1 VPQDCAKTPRIVQAD
16 CDAIETPLYMIVL
29 AQKFTRLDMA
39 QRSGHAQMHKQG
51 TVFETQQQVFSP
63 PLAGQQ
69 LFALQNEIELGRN
82 RPAHPRFV
90 HVDRKQPLAGNDHVQ
105 AAAGG
110 FNFR

>member
-1 VPQDCAKTPRIVQAD
+1 
-16 CDAIETPLYMIVL
+16 
-29 AQKFTRLDMA
+29 
-39 QRSGHAQMHKQG
+39 MHKQG
-51 TVFETQQQVFSP
+51 AVFETQQQIFAP

-82 RPAHPRFV
+82 RPAHPCFV
-90 HVDRKQPLAGNDHVQ
+90 HVDGEQPLAGNDHVQ